1 MKVNDIVTIVAQ
13 SGEYVGKVKERSP
26 LTITNPRMI
35 IRNPENGEMGF
46 ARGIAVTGE
55 ESPSEVL
62 FNEYIFVVPTNQNV
76 KNAFQEAT
84 GELITPDSKIV
95 T

>member
-1 MKVNDIVTIVAQ
+1 MKENDIVTIVAQ
-13 SGEYVGKVKERSP
+13 SGEYVGKVKELSP
-26 LTITNPRMI
+26 LTIANPRMI

-62 FNEYIFVVPTNQNV
+62 FNEYIFVVPTNTNV

>member
-1 MKVNDIVTIVAQ
+1 
-13 SGEYVGKVKERSP
+13 
-26 LTITNPRMI
+26 
-35 IRNPENGEMGF
+35 MGF

-62 FNEYIFVVPTNQNV
+62 FNEYIFVVPTNKNV
-76 KNAFQEAT
+76 RNAFQEAT

>member
-13 SGEYVGKVKERSP
+13 SGEYVGKVKELSP

-46 ARGIAVTGE
+46 ARGIALTGE
-55 ESPSEVL
+55 ENPTEVL
-62 FNEYIFVVPTNQNV
+62 FNEYIFAVPTNQNV